1 MLGEGA
7 LTIGGDLA
15 VVKGNSWPA
24 LFFKTSHEP
33 VMVGNQRSSQA

>member
-24 LFFKTSHEP
+24 LFFKRVTSP
-33 VMVGNQRSSQA
+33 